1 MERFRDRSDAG
12 RRLARVLMEL
22 KNSDPLILA
31 LPRGGVPVAYEVAVA
46 LCAPLD
52 ILIVRKLGVP
62 FQPELAWA
70 PSVRTRCWWST
81 RGLSLTRASPPPSS
95 GRSSTPS
102 ARNWSCGFAVSVVGA
117 HRCRWSGE
125 R

>member
-22 KNSDPLILA
+22 KNSDPLILPCTRRV
-31 LPRGGVPVAYEVAVA
+31 LLLRGGRCVVR
-46 LCAPLD
+46 PLD

-62 FQPELAWA
+62 FQPELAMGAIGEDEVLVVDERVVADARITAPEFWA
-70 PSVRTRCWWST
+70 VEYTERQELELR
-81 RGLSLTRASPPPSS
+81 
-95 GRSSTPS
+95 
-102 ARNWSCGFAVSVVGA
+102 FAVSVVGA

>member
-1 MERFRDRSDAG
+1 LR
-12 RRLARVLMEL
+12 
-22 KNSDPLILA
+22 
-31 LPRGGVPVAYEVAVA
+31 
-46 LCAPLD
+46 CAPLD

-62 FQPELAWA
+62 FQPELAMGA
-70 PSVRTRCWWST
+70 IGEDEVLVVDERVVADARIT
-81 RGLSLTRASPPPSS
+81 APSS